1 MRRRADIAMKKM
13 VPALLVFLLLG
24 IGSCAERQDFDQF
37 DEIAPTPTLE
47 ASMLYI
53 ETPERII
60 NQLTGI
66 SFVQQTFN
74 FDAFAEDFVAEHI
87 LEGVI
92 TYEMEN
98 TTSKPLEVIVEFLD
112 ENDAVLDTETFVM
125 DPAPTAI
132 IHREIAYGPGGRS
145 IDIIRNTSAIR
156 VSASNLGDTSSTS
169 SLPDPKVIF
178 RSSAKF
184 RMALR

>member
-1 MRRRADIAMKKM
+1 MKKI
-13 VPALLVFLLLG
+13 VSAFLVVLLLG
-24 IGSCAERQDFDQF
+24 MGSCAERQDFDQA
-37 DEIAPTPTLE
+37 DDITPTPTLE

-60 NQLTGI
+60 NQLTGV

-112 ENDAVLDTETFVM
+112 ENDMVLDTETFIM

-169 SLPDPKVIF
+169 SLPNPMVIF
-178 RSSAKF
+178 RSSAAF
-184 RMALR
+184 MMALR